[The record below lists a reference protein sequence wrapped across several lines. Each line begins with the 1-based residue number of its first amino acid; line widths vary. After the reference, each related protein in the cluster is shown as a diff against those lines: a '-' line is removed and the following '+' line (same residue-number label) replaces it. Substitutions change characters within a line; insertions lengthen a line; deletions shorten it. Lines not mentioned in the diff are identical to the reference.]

1 MGNPCRVTGRSMRVI
16 ILCGLPGVGKL
27 TVANGLAR
35 LGDYRVFHN
44 HLVFDAVE
52 ALFPF
57 DSATFGELRE
67 RLWLELLTRAV
78 RERVGNIIF
87 TIAGDRALN
96 ANFLISLA
104 SALSTFG
111 VEVYWIELVC
121 RVEDLEERI
130 ASVDR
135 SRFGKVNSVESF
147 RQLHAAG
154 AFPGLALPPEAIT
167 VDTSGL
173 SPEESVV
180 AVNVEINKAK
190 RAA

>member
-1 MGNPCRVTGRSMRVI
+1 MRVV

-27 TVANGLAR
+27 TVAKGLAR

-96 ANFLISLA
+96 ASFLISLA

-135 SRFGKVNSVESF
+135 SRFGKVTSVESF
-147 RQLHAAG
+147 RQLNAAG
-154 AFPGLALPPEAIT
+154 AFPRLILPPGAST

-173 SPEESVV
+173 SSEESVA
-180 AVNVEINKAK
+180 AVNAQVNKANH
-190 RAA
+190 AP